1 MDVDLVLIHGFWSSP
16 ATWDRLIAPLRG
28 DTDLAGL
35 RIHAFGYESPKLR
48 LPGSPTRI
56 PDYNDIA
63 QSLPAYLAAHVR
75 GGAGVA
81 VVTHSQGGLI
91 LQRYLAWMLAEGR
104 GRELAMIR
112 LIVMLSCPNEGSE
125 YLRSIRAVAGLG
137 RHPQAGQLNVLTR
150 EVGEARRVVLRQIIN
165 ATTVDERHCSIP
177 VYVYSGR
184 TDNVVLRE
192 TAQSV
197 FPNAEV
203 LPGDHFSILDP
214 DAPGSLT
221 FAELKRHLLETFTP
235 AETKT
240 GSAAYS
246 RAGDD
251 REGVAPPST
260 AGDDAD
266 PKQPHISS
274 SAEYPIRMHGGQG
287 VSFDALVTNH
297 VQGFIGRNFIFEKVK
312 TFLERH
318 DRGYFA
324 LEGVPGIGKTAI
336 MANLT
341 DRYQYVHHFNS
352 VSMGI
357 TSASQFLDSV
367 CAQLVTRYD
376 LAAADFPADATPRDG
391 SYLSRLLNEASKKV
405 TAAEKLVVLVDALDE
420 ATPSSAGANPLFLPP
435 DLPQAVF
442 FILTGRPDQFT
453 MRANVPYSKFTL
465 DPSSPENEFDIR
477 RYVRVNVERM
487 HLRGVVESLGLTEES
502 FVEALLRR
510 SEGNF
515 MYLRYVLPAIQADPS
530 LYDHPDK
537 LPQGL
542 TEYYRDH
549 WRRMQAG
556 TDSATW
562 ERCVKI
568 IYVLSEAEQVVSLE
582 WIAKY
587 SKQTPFQAE
596 EALSRWRQFL
606 DPQPVGG
613 KTYYRV
619 YHASFRDFLRRND
632 TVQSA
637 GLTLADVNE
646 GIADQQAE
654 ALGIDLGSENG

>member
-1 MDVDLVLIHGFWSSP
+1 MDADLVLIHGFWSSP
-16 ATWDRLIAPLRG
+16 ATWDRLIARLRE

-63 QSLPAYLAAHVR
+63 QSLRPYLAAEVR

-104 GRELAMIR
+104 GRELPMIR

-125 YLRSIRAVAGLG
+125 YLRSIRAVAGFG
-137 RHPQAGQLNVLTR
+137 RHPQAGQLDVLTR
-150 EVGEARRVVLRQIIN
+150 EVGEARRVVLLQVIN
-165 ATTVDERHCSIP
+165 ATTVDDRHCPIP

-192 TAQSV
+192 AAQSV

-214 DAPGSLT
+214 DAPGNLT
-221 FAELKRHLLETFTP
+221 FAELKRRLLEIFTS
-235 AETKT
+235 EIKT
-240 GSAAYS
+240 GTAA
-246 RAGDD
+246 GPGTGHDH
-251 REGVAPPST
+251 EGVAPPSA

-266 PKQPHISS
+266 PKQPYVSS
-274 SAEYPIRMHGGQG
+274 AAEYPVRMHGAQG
-287 VSFDALVTNH
+287 VSFDTLVANH
-297 VQGFIGRNFIFEKVK
+297 VQGFIGRDFVFEKVK
-312 TFLERH
+312 TFLETH

-324 LEGVPGIGKTAI
+324 LEGEPGIGKTAI

-341 DRYQYVHHFNS
+341 DRYGYVHHFNS

-357 TSASQFLDSV
+357 TSVVQFLDSV
-367 CAQLVTRYD
+367 HAQLVTRYN

-391 SYLSRLLNEASKKV
+391 SYLSRLLSEASKKV

-435 DLPQAVF
+435 DLPQSVF
-442 FILTGRPDQFT
+442 FILTGRPDQFA

-465 DPSSPENEFDIR
+465 DPSSPENELDIR
-477 RYVRVNVERM
+477 RYVRENVGRM
-487 HLRGVVESLGLTEES
+487 DLHGVVESLGVTEER

-530 LYDHPDK
+530 LYDHPDN

-549 WRRMQAG
+549 WRRVRAG
-556 TDSATW
+556 TDPTMW

-568 IYVLSEAEQVVSLE
+568 IYVLCEAEQVVPLE

-587 SKQTPFQAE
+587 SKETPFLAE

-606 DPQPVGG
+606 DTQPVGG
-613 KTYYRV
+613 KTYYQI
-619 YHASFRDFLRRND
+619 YHASFRDFLRRD
-632 TVQSA
+632 ETVQSA

-654 ALGIDLGSENG
+654 ALGIDLRPEHG

>member
-1 MDVDLVLIHGFWSSP
+1 MDADLMLIHGFWSSP
-16 ATWDRLIAPLRG
+16 ATWDRLIARLHG

-35 RIHAFGYESPKLR
+35 RIHAFAYESPKLR
-48 LPGSPTRI
+48 WPGSPTRI

-91 LQRYLAWMLAEGR
+91 LQRYLAWMLGEGR
-104 GRELAMIR
+104 GRELAKIR

-125 YLRSIRAVAGLG
+125 YLRSIRAVAGFG
-137 RHPQAGQLNVLTR
+137 HHPQAGQLDVLTR
-150 EVGEARRVVLRQIIN
+150 EVGEARRVVLRQVIST
-165 ATTVDERHCSIP
+165 TTVDDRHCPIP

-203 LPGDHFSILDP
+203 LPGNHFSILDP
-214 DAPGSLT
+214 DAPGNLT
-221 FAELKRHLLETFTP
+221 FAELKRRLLETFTP
-235 AETKT
+235 ETKT
-240 GSAAYS
+240 GTAADP
-246 RAGDD
+246 GTGH
-251 REGVAPPST
+251 EGVAPPST
-260 AGDDAD
+260 AGGDGNLEQSYVSNAA
-266 PKQPHISS
+266 KH
-274 SAEYPIRMHGGQG
+274 PIRMHGAQG
-287 VSFDALVTNH
+287 VSFDTLVANH
-297 VQGFIGRNFIFEKVK
+297 VQGFIGRNFVFEKVK
-312 TFLERH
+312 TFLETH

-324 LEGVPGIGKTAI
+324 LEGEPGIGKTAI

-341 DRYQYVHHFNS
+341 DRYGYVHHFNS

-357 TSASQFLDSV
+357 TSVGQFLDSI
-367 CAQLVTRYD
+367 CGQLVTRYN
-376 LAAADFPADATPRDG
+376 LAAADFLADATLRDG

-420 ATPSSAGANPLFLPP
+420 ATPSSASANPLFLPP

-442 FILTGRPDQFT
+442 FILTGRPDQFA

-465 DPSSPENEFDIR
+465 DPSSPENELDIR
-477 RYVRVNVERM
+477 RYVRENVERM
-487 HLRGVVESLGLTEES
+487 HLHGVVESLGVTEER

-515 MYLRYVLPAIQADPS
+515 MYLRYVIPAIQADPS

-549 WRRMQAG
+549 WRRVRAG

-568 IYVLSEAEQVVSLE
+568 IYVLCEAEQVVPLE

-587 SKQTPFQAE
+587 SKETPFWTE

-606 DPQPVGG
+606 DLQPVGE
-613 KTYYRV
+613 KTYYQI
-619 YHASFRDFLRRND
+619 YHASFRDFLRRDD

-637 GLTLADVNE
+637 GLTLANVNE

-654 ALGIDLGSENG
+654 ALGIDLGPENE

>member
-1 MDVDLVLIHGFWSSP
+1 MDADLVLIHGFWSSP
-16 ATWDRLIAPLRG
+16 ATWDRLIARLRE

-35 RIHAFGYESPKLR
+35 QIHAFGYESPKLR

-63 QSLPAYLAAHVR
+63 QSLPAYLAAEVR

-104 GRELAMIR
+104 GRELPMIR

-125 YLRSIRAVAGLG
+125 YLRSIRAVAGFG
-137 RHPQAGQLNVLTR
+137 RHPQAGQLDVLTR
-150 EVGEARRVVLRQIIN
+150 EVREARRVVLRQVIN
-165 ATTVDERHCSIP
+165 ATTVDDRHCPIP

-214 DAPGSLT
+214 DAPGNLT
-221 FAELKRHLLETFTP
+221 FAELKRRLLEIFTS
-235 AETKT
+235 EIKT
-240 GSAAYS
+240 GTT
-246 RAGDD
+246 AGPGTGHDH
-251 REGVAPPST
+251 EGVAPPST

-266 PKQPHISS
+266 PKQPYVSS
-274 SAEYPIRMHGGQG
+274 AAEYPVRMHGAQG
-287 VSFDALVTNH
+287 VSFDTLVANH
-297 VQGFIGRNFIFEKVK
+297 VQGFIGRDFVFEKVK
-312 TFLERH
+312 TFLETH

-324 LEGVPGIGKTAI
+324 LEGEPGIGKTAI

-341 DRYQYVHHFNS
+341 DRYGYAHHFNS

-357 TSASQFLDSV
+357 TSVVQFLDSV
-367 CAQLVTRYD
+367 RAQLVTRYN

-391 SYLSRLLNEASKKV
+391 SYLSRLLSEASKKV

-435 DLPQAVF
+435 DLPQSVF
-442 FILTGRPDQFT
+442 FILTGRPDQFA

-465 DPSSPENEFDIR
+465 DPSSPENELDIR
-477 RYVRVNVERM
+477 RYVRENVGRM
-487 HLRGVVESLGLTEES
+487 DLHGVVESLGVTEER

-549 WRRMQAG
+549 WRRVRAG
-556 TDSATW
+556 TDPTMW

-568 IYVLSEAEQVVSLE
+568 IYVLCEAEQVVPLE

-587 SKQTPFQAE
+587 SKETPFLAE

-606 DPQPVGG
+606 DTQPVGG
-613 KTYYRV
+613 KTYYQI
-619 YHASFRDFLRRND
+619 YHASFRDFLRRD
-632 TVQSA
+632 ETVQSA

-654 ALGIDLGSENG
+654 ALGIDLGPEHG

>member
-16 ATWDRLIAPLRG
+16 ATWDRLAARLRV
-28 DTDLAGL
+28 DADLAGL

-48 LPGSPTRI
+48 WLGSTTRI

-91 LQRYLAWMLAEGR
+91 LQRYLAWMLGEGR
-104 GRELAMIR
+104 GRELAKIR

-137 RHPQAGQLNVLTR
+137 RHPQAGQLDVLTR
-150 EVGEARRVVLRQIIN
+150 EVGEARRVVLRQVIN
-165 ATTVDERHCSIP
+165 ATTVDDRHCPIP

-203 LPGDHFSILDP
+203 LPGNHFSILDP
-214 DAPGSLT
+214 DAPGHLT
-221 FAELKRHLLETFTP
+221 FAELKRRLLETFTP
-235 AETKT
+235 AVTKT
-240 GSAAYS
+240 GMAADP

-251 REGVAPPST
+251 RGGAAPPST

-266 PKQPHISS
+266 PKQP
-274 SAEYPIRMHGGQG
+274 RGDRG
-287 VSFDALVTNH
+287 VFFDALVANH
-297 VQGFIGRNFIFEKVK
+297 VQGFIGRDFVFEKVN
-312 TFLERH
+312 TFLETH

-324 LEGVPGIGKTAI
+324 LEGEPGIGKTAI
-336 MANLT
+336 IANLT
-341 DRYQYVHHFNS
+341 DRYGYVHHFNS

-357 TSASQFLDSV
+357 TSAGQFLDSV
-367 CAQLVTRYD
+367 RTQLVTRYH
-376 LAAADFPADATPRDG
+376 LPAADFPADATPRGG

-405 TAAEKLVVLVDALDE
+405 AAAEKLVVLVDALDE
-420 ATPSSAGANPLFLPP
+420 ATPSSASANPLFLPP

-442 FILTGRPDQFT
+442 FILTGRPDQFA
-453 MRANVPYSKFTL
+453 MRANVPYSKFIL
-465 DPSSPENEFDIR
+465 DPSSPENELDIR
-477 RYVRVNVERM
+477 IYVRENVERM
-487 HLRGVVESLGLTEES
+487 HLHGVVKSLGVTEER

-549 WRRMQAG
+549 WRRVRAD
-556 TDSATW
+556 TDSAMW

-568 IYVLSEAEQVVSLE
+568 IYVLCEAEQAVSLE

-587 SKQTPFQAE
+587 SKETPFLAE

-606 DPQPVGG
+606 DTGPIGG
-613 KTYYRV
+613 KTHYQI
-619 YHASFRDFLRRND
+619 YHASFRDFLRRDD

-637 GLTLADVNE
+637 GLTLADVNG

-654 ALGIDLGSENG
+654 ALSIDLGPERE

>member
-1 MDVDLVLIHGFWSSP
+1 MDADLVLIHGFWSSP
-16 ATWDRLIAPLRG
+16 ATWDRLAARLRV
-28 DTDLAGL
+28 DADLAGL

-48 LPGSPTRI
+48 WPGSPTRI
-56 PDYNDIA
+56 PDYNDIS

-75 GGAGVA
+75 AGAGVA

-91 LQRYLAWMLAEGR
+91 LQRYLAWMLGEGR
-104 GRELAMIR
+104 GRELSGIR

-137 RHPQAGQLNVLTR
+137 RHPQAGQLDVLTR
-150 EVGEARRVVLRQIIN
+150 EVGEARRVVLRQVIN
-165 ATTVDERHCSIP
+165 ATTVDDRHCPIP

-203 LPGDHFSILDP
+203 LPGSHFSILDP
-214 DAPGSLT
+214 DAPGHLT
-221 FAELKRHLLETFTP
+221 FAELKRRLLETFTP
-235 AETKT
+235 AETRT
-240 GSAAYS
+240 GMAADP
-246 RAGDD
+246 RAGDG
-251 REGVAPPST
+251 REGAAPPST

-266 PKQPHISS
+266 PKQPHISN
-274 SAEYPIRMHGGQG
+274 AARYPIQMHGVQG
-287 VSFDALVTNH
+287 AAFDALVANH
-297 VQGFIGRNFIFEKVK
+297 VQGFIGRDFVFEKVN
-312 TFLERH
+312 TFLETH

-324 LEGVPGIGKTAI
+324 LEGEPGIGKTAI
-336 MANLT
+336 MASLT
-341 DRYQYVHHFNS
+341 DRYGYIHHFNS

-357 TSASQFLDSV
+357 TSAVQFLDSV
-367 CAQLVTRYD
+367 CTQLVTRYN
-376 LAAADFPADATPRDG
+376 LAAADFPADATTRDG

-405 TAAEKLVVLVDALDE
+405 AAAEKLVVLVDALDE

-435 DLPQAVF
+435 DLPRAVF
-442 FILTGRPDQFT
+442 FILTGRPDQFA

-477 RYVRVNVERM
+477 RYVRENVERM
-487 HLRGVVESLGLTEES
+487 HLQSVVESLGVTEER
-502 FVEALLRR
+502 FVEAPLRR

-515 MYLRYVLPAIQADPS
+515 MYLRYVLPAIQANPS

-549 WRRMQAG
+549 WRRVRAG
-556 TDSATW
+556 TDSAMW

-568 IYVLSEAEQVVSLE
+568 IYVLCEAEQAVPLE

-587 SKQTPFQAE
+587 SKETPFLAE

-606 DPQPVGG
+606 DPVPVGG
-613 KTYYRV
+613 KTYYQI
-619 YHASFRDFLRRND
+619 YHASFRDFLRRD
-632 TVQSA
+632 ETVQSA

-646 GIADQQAE
+646 GIADQQAA
-654 ALGIDLGSENG
+654 ALGIDLGPEHE